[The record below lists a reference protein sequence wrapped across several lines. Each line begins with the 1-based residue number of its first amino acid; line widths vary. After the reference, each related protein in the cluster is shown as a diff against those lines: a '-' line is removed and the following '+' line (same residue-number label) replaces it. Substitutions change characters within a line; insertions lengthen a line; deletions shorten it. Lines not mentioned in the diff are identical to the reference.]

1 MPSSA
6 AARWRGSRGRP
17 QVYAHRGARVR
28 APENTLTAFELARRE
43 GADGIELDVRLDGD
57 DELVVIHDPTLARM
71 TGGSDAR
78 AVAALPTRELCSVD
92 LGHGA
97 RVPRLVEVLAW
108 ARDVGLRVNVEL
120 KADVR
125 RRERLLLGALSAIQL
140 TGSADFVL
148 LSSFDPGLVLG
159 ALHRAPGLAAAALV
173 APPRGALERGAPTRH
188 AARALARFRLRGVHP
203 LAVHPHFSLV
213 TSDLLL
219 SVRARGLVLNAWTV
233 NAAGDLARLAEL
245 GVDGLITDDPAVA
258 LRTLEPAY

>member
-1 MPSSA
+1 
-6 AARWRGSRGRP
+6 
-17 QVYAHRGARVR
+17 VR
-28 APENTLTAFELARRE
+28 APENTLTAFELARGE

-97 RVPRLVEVLAW
+97 RVPRLVDVLAW

-125 RRERLLLGALSAIQL
+125 RRERLLLGSLSAIQL
-140 TGSADFVL
+140 TRSADLVL

-159 ALHRAPGLAAAALV
+159 ALHRAPSLAAAALV
-173 APPRGALERGAPTRH
+173 APPRVALERGAPTRH
-188 AARALARFRLRGVHP
+188 AARALARFRLRGVAP

-213 TSDLLL
+213 TRDLLH
-219 SVRARGLVLNAWTV
+219 SVHAHGLVLNAWTV
-233 NAAGDLARLAEL
+233 NASADLARLAEL
-245 GVDGLITDDPAVA
+245 GVDGLITDDPAAA
-258 LRTLEPAY
+258 LRTLAPGSHQSR